1 MGNTNCG
8 IENTRRMYDF
18 LVNKKI
24 SKTISTPKEDEEQAE
39 AVTDSKVIEDLK
51 EVQVWALMG
60 ICIVKLPTV
69 EECDSEESELSL
81 LRYCYYRLI
90 YHIADNI
97 INKTND
103 GMDWFAEKLLSS
115 PFGCCVSKECV
126 KNLCSSIMDSAFRDD
141 SVFGQWTVK
150 DVAGAIRTILSK
162 KCSAESLLK
171 AAIDDYDKFIP
182 AKS

>member
-24 SKTISTPKEDEEQAE
+24 SKAINTPKEEEEQTE
-39 AVTDSKVIEDLK
+39 TVIGSKVIEELK
-51 EVQVWALMG
+51 ELQVWALMG

-103 GMDWFAEKLLSS
+103 GMDLFAEILLSS

-126 KNLCSSIMDSAFRDD
+126 KNLCSSIMDHAFRDD
-141 SVFGQWTVK
+141 RVFRQWTVK
-150 DVAGAIRTILSK
+150 DVVGAIRTILSK
-162 KCSAESLLK
+162 KCSVENLLK